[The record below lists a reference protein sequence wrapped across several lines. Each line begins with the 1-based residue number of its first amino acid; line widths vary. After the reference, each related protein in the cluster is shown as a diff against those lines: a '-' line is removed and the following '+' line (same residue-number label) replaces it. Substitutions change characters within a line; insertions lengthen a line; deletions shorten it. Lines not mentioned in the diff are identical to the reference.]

1 MFMVTLALSLITL
14 LALLPAALALP
25 RISVRAGSSGGGA
38 TFQQGGA
45 PWQPRG
51 LNYIRLNG
59 TQFAPPNTLP
69 VYHSTFSPLY
79 YNASAVAAAADGAA
93 AAGYNFVRVFID
105 PGTPQRS
112 DGVNGA
118 FASPQPLSSA
128 YLANVAAF
136 VAAFAAKGIY
146 TLVTLPDGG
155 PQNAYWAA
163 AAGAAPAW
171 CEYPAC
177 DFMAPGFVAAFA
189 SFAAAFVATLE
200 AEHALDPSAL
210 LALSL
215 ANEAFLLTSAL
226 PFSATAG
233 LVRTADGNAYDM
245 ANATSRQACADG
257 NAVFWASAAAAAVR
271 AASPGVLV
279 SVGLFTPQAVCKP
292 GFTGIQ
298 PVPGCAD
305 QRYPLRPAALAQAA
319 PAALDFVDLHV
330 YALGRVVGS
339 RAAGAPSAAA
349 AANWSLGA
357 DLATAEW
364 GKIDRAR
371 APVVMGETGAFKDF
385 FPSAADAGEELAQLA
400 HAACLLGFQGVGEWT
415 WDTWEQSARIWTM
428 LDGGGAIRD
437 ALAPRRWADLCQP
450 SPPRQPA

>member
-1 MFMVTLALSLITL
+1 MLAL
-14 LALLPAALALP
+14 LAALLLPAALALP
-25 RISVRAGSSGGGA
+25 RVSVAPGASGGGA
-38 TFQQGGA
+38 TFLAGGA
-45 PWQPRG
+45 PFRPRG

-59 TQFAPPNTLP
+59 TQFVPPATLP
-69 VYHSTFSPLY
+69 VYHSTFSPLHF
-79 YNASAVAAAADGAA
+79 NATAVAAAAEGAA

-118 FASPQPLSSA
+118 FASAQPLSSA
-128 YLANVAAF
+128 YLANFAAL
-136 VAAFAAKGIY
+136 VAAFAARGIY
-146 TLVTLPDGG
+146 TMATLPDGG
-155 PQNAYWAA
+155 PANAYWAA
-163 AAGAAPAW
+163 RAGPAPAW
-171 CEYPAC
+171 CQYPAC
-177 DFMAPGFVAAFA
+177 DIMAPGFVGAFA
-189 SFAAAFVATLE
+189 DFAAEFVATLQ
-200 AEHALDPSAL
+200 AEHGLDASDL

-215 ANEAFLLTSAL
+215 ANEGFLLTSAL
-226 PFSATAG
+226 PFSAASG
-233 LVRTADGNAYDM
+233 LVRTATNATYDM
-245 ANATSRQACADG
+245 ADAASRQACADE

-271 AASPGVLV
+271 AASPGLLV

-292 GFTGIQ
+292 GFTGIL

-305 QRYPLRPAALAQAA
+305 GRYPLRPAALARAA

-330 YALGRVVGS
+330 YPFGHVVGA
-339 RAAGAPSAAA
+339 RDAGA

-357 DLATAEW
+357 DLDSAEW
-364 GKIDRAR
+364 GQIDRAR
-371 APVVMGETGAFKDF
+371 APVVMAETGAFKDF
-385 FPSAADAGEELAQLA
+385 YPTAANAGAELAQLA

-450 SPPRQPA
+450 VPAPLL

>member
-1 MFMVTLALSLITL
+1 MLFLLAAVLF
-14 LALLPAALALP
+14 ALLPTALALP
-25 RISVRAGSSGGGA
+25 RISVRAGASGGVA
-38 TFQQGGA
+38 TFLAGSA

-69 VYHSTFSPLY
+69 VYHSTFSPLH
-79 YNASAVAAAADGAA
+79 YNVSAAAAAADGAA

-112 DGVNGA
+112 DGVNGP
-118 FASPQPLSSA
+118 FTSTQPFSTS
-128 YLANVAAF
+128 YIANVAEF
-136 VAAFAAKGIY
+136 VATFAARNIY
-146 TLVTLPDGG
+146 TMITLPDKG
-155 PQNAYWAA
+155 PANAYWAA
-163 AAGAAPAW
+163 AAGASPAW

-177 DFMAPGFVAAFA
+177 DIMAPGFVAAFA
-189 SFAAAFVATLE
+189 AFAAAFVATLE

-226 PFSATAG
+226 PFSAADG
-233 LVRTADGNAYDM
+233 LVRTADGGVYDM

-279 SVGLFTPQAVCKP
+279 SVGLFTPQAVCKQ
-292 GFTGIQ
+292 GFTGIL
-298 PVPGCAD
+298 PIPGCAD
-305 QRYPLRPAALAQAA
+305 ERYPLRPAALAQAA
-319 PAALDFVDLHV
+319 PAALDFVDLHI
-330 YALGRVVGS
+330 YPYGHVVGS
-339 RAAGAPSAAA
+339 RTA

-357 DLATAEW
+357 DLDTAEW
-364 GKIDRAR
+364 GKMDRAR
-371 APVVMGETGAFKDF
+371 APVLMAETGAFKDF
-385 FPSAADAGEELAQLA
+385 YASAANAGDELAQLA
-400 HAACLLGFQGVGEWT
+400 HAACLLGFQGVGAWT

-437 ALAPRRWADLCQP
+437 ALAPRRWADLCEP
-450 SPPRQPA
+450 LPPRQPA